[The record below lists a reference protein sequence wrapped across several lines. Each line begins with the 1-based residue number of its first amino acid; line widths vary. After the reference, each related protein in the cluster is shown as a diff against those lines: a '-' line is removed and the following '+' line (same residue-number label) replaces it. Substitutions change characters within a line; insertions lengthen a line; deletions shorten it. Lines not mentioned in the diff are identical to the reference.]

1 MVQTQC
7 SELKSDS
14 REVASF
20 EMLFCG
26 SMRIYLFSLQTATT
40 DQKAAKVIH
49 FLAFSECVSEGHP
62 GLLGGAHS
70 SWTLP

>member
-7 SELKSDS
+7 SELKADF
-14 REVASF
+14 REVASS

-26 SMRIYLFSLQTATT
+26 SMRIYLFSLQSAITA
-40 DQKAAKVIH
+40 QKAAKVKH

-62 GLLGGAHS
+62 ELLGSAHS